1 MDAGS
6 ELSESMS
13 KYRSPQFLSTDDEPL
28 NRVRCPIHGFI
39 HYSKNERAIID
50 HPIFRRLR
58 FIRQLALTEYVYPG
72 ATHTRF
78 EHALGVMDVATR
90 AFDSIAR
97 RNGMLIED
105 TFKSVAEFKDRT
117 MSKARQALRLAAL
130 LHDVG
135 HASFSHAAESV
146 VFKNSSHEK
155 LSVKIVTSEEYL
167 GKLIDDKF
175 WNGCSKIVGLLIEGG
190 RELPP
195 QLQVLK
201 TLVSGEMDADRTD
214 YLLRDS
220 YHCGVEYG
228 KFDHRRMLECLDIH
242 EVDGLGGLE
251 IALTREG
258 IHTFEALILGRYQM
272 NTQVYYHRLRRI
284 YDLYLVN
291 YHEALRTE
299 IPDNPNW
306 ILANNDI
313 TMTAKIFADSKD
325 GDPEKK
331 KWAFRIANREHH
343 KMIFETGLNL
353 NASGLRHFKAIVLA
367 VKEKF
372 SDIDFLEDISKAAI
386 HKIVTPDDQ
395 EDEGLVRLCL
405 KISPTVYREI
415 GDESQIFQKTPRRFQ
430 QARIFADVKGKPEGL
445 RVEIEG
451 FAIEKWRDLGG
462 N

>member
-1 MDAGS
+1 
-6 ELSESMS
+6 MS
-13 KYRSPQFLSTDDEPL
+13 NYRAPDFLSSNDEPI

-39 HYSKNERAIID
+39 HYSKNERLIID

-58 FIRQLALTEYVYPG
+58 FIRQLALTEFIYPG
-72 ATHTRF
+72 ASHSRF

-90 AFDSIAR
+90 AFDSIAS
-97 RNGMLIED
+97 RNGELLETTI
-105 TFKSVAEFKDRT
+105 KNVAGFEDRT
-117 MSKARQALRLAAL
+117 MAKARQALRLAAL

-135 HASFSHAAESV
+135 HASFSHAAEKI
-146 VFKNSSHEK
+146 VFKDSSHEK
-155 LSVKIVTSEEYL
+155 LSVTIATDGKYL
-167 GKLIDDKF
+167 GGIIDKHF
-175 WNGCSKIVGLLIEGG
+175 GEGCSKIVGLLIEGG

-228 KFDHRRMLECLDIH
+228 KFDHRRMIECLDIH

-291 YHEALRTE
+291 YHKALSAE
-299 IPDNPNW
+299 IPDDPEW

-313 TMTAKIFADSKD
+313 TMTAKIFVDSV
-325 GDPEKK
+325 GDDSEKK
-331 KWAFRIANREHH
+331 KWASRIANREHH
-343 KMIFETGLNL
+343 KKIFETGLNL
-353 NASGLRHFKAIVLA
+353 NASGLRHFKAVVSA

-415 GDESQIFQKTPRRFQ
+415 GDESQIFQKIPRRFQ
-430 QARIFADVKGKPEGL
+430 QARIFADLKGKTEGL
-445 RVEIEG
+445 RAEIEA
-451 FAIEKWRDLGG
+451 FSIDKWRGLGG